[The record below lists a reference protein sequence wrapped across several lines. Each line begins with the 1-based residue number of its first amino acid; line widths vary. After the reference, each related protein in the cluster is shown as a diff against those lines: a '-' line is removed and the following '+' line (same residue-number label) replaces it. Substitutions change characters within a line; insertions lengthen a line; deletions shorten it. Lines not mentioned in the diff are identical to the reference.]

1 MRSKAKSK
9 TVRKIRAKIRVRATA
24 HKRSGPKK
32 PRNAHLGSGGSI
44 TSPEMTNA
52 PAVKKCEEL
61 EVGDIG
67 NFGSPD
73 ELEDHEKRCSEPA
86 TQFCHTCGRNL
97 CANHYELLHRDHDGA
112 AGNLP
117 GSQVL

>member
-1 MRSKAKSK
+1 MRSKARSK
-9 TVRKIRAKIRVRATA
+9 TVKKTRSRTKTRAVAR
-24 HKRSGPKK
+24 KRSKSKRP
-32 PRNAHLGSGGSI
+32 PNIPTGSEGSL
-44 TSPEMTNA
+44 TSPETA
-52 PAVKKCEEL
+52 PALAVKKCEEL

-97 CANHYELLHRDHDGA
+97 CGNHYELLHRDHDVAGGKLL
-112 AGNLP
+112 GNL
-117 GSQVL
+117 Q